1 MPQHWLFKTEPGEY
15 SYDDLEQDGKTVWS
29 GVHSS
34 LALKYLRQIRLGDHI
49 LIYHTGTEK
58 AIIGLAEA
66 VTDPYPDPADTQE
79 VGEKSLVITIKPKRR
94 FNNRV
99 TLHQIKNREELQ
111 DFDLVRLPRLSVVP
125 VSNRHWDIIL
135 DMLR

>member
-1 MPQHWLFKTEPGEY
+1 MPQHWLFKTEPADY
-15 SYDDLEQDGKTVWS
+15 SYDDLERDGKTVWS

-34 LALKYLRQIRLGDHI
+34 LALKYMREMRMGDHI
-49 LIYHTGTEK
+49 LIYHTGAEK

-66 VTDPYPDPADTQE
+66 VSDPFPDPDSP
-79 VGEKSLVITIKPKRR
+79 GGIDEKSLVITIKPKRR
-94 FNNRV
+94 FNSRI
-99 TLHQIKNREELQ
+99 TLAQIKHREELQ

-125 VSNRHWDIIL
+125 VSNSHWDLIL

>member
-1 MPQHWLFKTEPGEY
+1 MPQHWLFKTEPEEY
-15 SYDDLEQDGKTVWS
+15 SYDDLERDGKTVWS

-34 LALKYLRQIRLGDHI
+34 LALKYLREMRMGDHI
-49 LIYHTGTEK
+49 FIYHTGTEK

-66 VTDPYPDPADTQE
+66 VSDPYPDPGDPNEMA
-79 VGEKSLVITIKPKRR
+79 EKSLVINIKPKRR

-99 TLHQIKNREELQ
+99 TLYQIKNREELQ
-111 DFDLVRLPRLSVVP
+111 DFDLVRLPRLSIVP
-125 VSNRHWDIIL
+125 VSNQHWDIIL